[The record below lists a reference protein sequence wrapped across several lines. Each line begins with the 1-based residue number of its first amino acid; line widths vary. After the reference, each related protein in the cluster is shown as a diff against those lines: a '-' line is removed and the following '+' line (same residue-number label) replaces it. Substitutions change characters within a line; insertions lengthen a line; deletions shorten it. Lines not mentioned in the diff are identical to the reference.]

1 MQYTKNAIKCIKIL
15 QDNHYEA
22 YLVGGCV
29 RDNLLGLN
37 PKDEDITTNA
47 RAEEVVKIFEEL
59 GYTVLP
65 TGIKHGTVSVMM
77 EKTPYEITTYRKD
90 GDYSDHRR
98 PDEVEFT
105 SSIEEDLARRDFTM
119 NAIAY
124 DPVSDKFVDPFKG
137 LDSITKKQLKAV
149 NDPVQRFEEDALRMM
164 RAVRFVAQKGF
175 KMDESVYRAILKK
188 REELAYVSM
197 ERIHDEFMKILMS
210 EHVIEGLD
218 LLHKTGLMKQISP
231 EMNAMYETTQENP
244 YHCYSV
250 GGHTSHVVAACRKDE
265 ILRVAA
271 FFHDIGKPA
280 VKSYGFDGVAHF
292 YDHPVESRKIAERIM
307 KNMRFPTKII
317 SAALDLI
324 YLHDYHFQ
332 PKRTSIAKF
341 IYKHQKMT
349 VDNVHRL
356 FELQRADI
364 LGQAPNPA
372 PRIAQVDEVEAVFNE
387 VVSGPFQVSDLAVNG
402 YDIKAI
408 DKDKKGNPVT
418 LEGREILAAKNFLL
432 SQVLMHPEFNTKDKL
447 IELVRG
453 NIKNIKNDV

>member
-1 MQYTKNAIKCIKIL
+1 MHYTKNAIKCIQIL
-15 QDNHYEA
+15 QGKGYEA

-29 RDNLLGLN
+29 RDNLLGLI

-47 RAEEVVKIFEEL
+47 KAEEVIKIFEDL
-59 GYTVLP
+59 GYSVLP

-77 EKTPYEITTYRKD
+77 GNPYEITTYRKD

-124 DPVSDKFVDPFKG
+124 DPISDKFVDPFNG
-137 LDSITKKQLKAV
+137 LAAISSKQLKAV
-149 NDPVQRFEEDALRMM
+149 NNPVQRFEEDALRMM

-175 KMDESVYRAILKK
+175 EMDESVYRAILKK
-188 REELAYVSM
+188 RGELMYVSM

-244 YHCYSV
+244 YHCYTV
-250 GGHTSHVVAACRKDE
+250 GGHTSHVVAACRRDA
-265 ILRVAA
+265 ILRTAA

-292 YDHPVESRKIAERIM
+292 YDHPVESRKIAERLM
-307 KNMRFPTKII
+307 KQMRFPSRIMDP
-317 SAALDLI
+317 ALDLI
-324 YLHDYHFQ
+324 YLHDYNFQ

-341 IYKHQKMT
+341 IYKHQKVT

-364 LGQAPNPA
+364 LGQAPDPA
-372 PRIAQVDEVEAVFNE
+372 PRIAFVDEVESVFNE
-387 VVSGPFQVSDLAVNG
+387 VVSGPYQISDLAING
-402 YDIKAI
+402 FDIKAI
-408 DKDKKGNPVT
+408 EKDKKGNPVK
-418 LEGREILAAKNFLL
+418 LEGREILSAKNFLL
-432 SQVLMHPEFNTKDKL
+432 SQVLMHPEFNTKEKL
-447 IELVRG
+447 IDLVKG
-453 NIKNIKNDV
+453 NVKTIKNGV